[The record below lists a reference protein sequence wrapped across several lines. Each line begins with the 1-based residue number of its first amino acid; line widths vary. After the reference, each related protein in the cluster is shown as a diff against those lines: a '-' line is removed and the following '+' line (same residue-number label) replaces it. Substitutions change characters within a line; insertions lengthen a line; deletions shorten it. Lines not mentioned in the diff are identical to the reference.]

1 MKSLYQIAIVLLLG
15 VFSGLTFANNT
26 VEVFLTHDM
35 QISGIEDAH
44 QQGYS
49 ITYYY
54 LDAIDQIEQKMGQ
67 RASEKLQEE
76 IDAVV
81 RKTGL
86 KNLVNLSEFQRNQ
99 LLLEQMK
106 TSGIDLQEIQQSLV
120 TPQDREAINHALQ
133 DLVYA
138 NDQGVTQDM
147 LPAILFHRRVFKN
160 TSDLSKVFDKLSQQG
175 EE

>member
-1 MKSLYQIAIVLLLG
+1 MKPLYQMTIILLLG
-15 VFSGLTFANNT
+15 SFCGSAFANNT

-54 LDAIDQIEQKMGQ
+54 LDAIDHIEQKMGQ
-67 RASEKLQEE
+67 RASEKLQEQ

-81 RKTGL
+81 RRTGL
-86 KNLVNLSEFQRNQ
+86 KSLVKLNEFQRNQ
-99 LLLEQMK
+99 LLLKQIEI
-106 TSGIDLQEIQQSLV
+106 SGIDLQEIQRSLV

-147 LPAILFHRRVFKN
+147 LPAILFQRRVFKN
-160 TSDLSKVFDKLSQQG
+160 TSDLSKVFDKSSQQG

>member
-1 MKSLYQIAIVLLLG
+1 MKSIYQIVTILVLG
-15 VFSGLTFANNT
+15 VFSGSAFANNT

-35 QISGIEDAH
+35 PISGVEDAH

-49 ITYYY
+49 IAYYY
-54 LDAIDQIEQKMGQ
+54 LDAIDNIEQKMGQ

-76 IDAVV
+76 IDSLV

-99 LLLEQMK
+99 LLLKQMK
-106 TSGIDLQEIQQSLV
+106 TSGIDLQVIQQSLV

-133 DLVYA
+133 DLIYA

-147 LPAILFHRRVFKN
+147 LPAILFHGRVFKN
-160 TSDLSKVFDKLSQQG
+160 TSDLSIAFDKLSQQG